1 MIRNKGLNLYLWIG
15 AILFTLGIFVG
26 SFYAAGLKGEA
37 FSEVVDYLK
46 AYFKGGGRPKWEVF
60 VNSLYLNLRLF
71 IVIFVAG
78 FYKFTIPLTVA
89 SIGFE
94 GFVSG
99 FTTASFIKAFG
110 VKGLLLGL
118 SGVVSMVIFVVNLII
133 FSAWS
138 MNFLVNNGKFDRFFK
153 KNYLI
158 LSGICLTIFCIAS
171 LSDGYITTTFMGFI
185 VNKL

>member
-1 MIRNKGLNLYLWIG
+1 MFKNKGIGFYLWIG
-15 AILFTLGIFVG
+15 AILFTVGIFIG

-37 FSEVVDYLK
+37 FSDVSGYLK
-46 AYFKGGGRPKWEVF
+46 AYFEGSARNRGEVF
-60 VNSLYLNLRLF
+60 LNSFFLNLRLF
-71 IVIFVAG
+71 VIIFVAG
-78 FYKFTIPLTVA
+78 FYKFTIPLTIA

-94 GFVSG
+94 GFTSG

-110 VKGLLLGL
+110 IKGLLLGL
-118 SGVVSMVIFVVNLII
+118 SGIVSTIIFIVNLVF

-138 MNFLVNNGKFDRFFK
+138 MKFSLNNGKNDRFFK

-158 LSGICLTIFCIAS
+158 LSGIALTIFCIAS
-171 LSDGYITTTFMGFI
+171 LSDGYITTTFMGFV